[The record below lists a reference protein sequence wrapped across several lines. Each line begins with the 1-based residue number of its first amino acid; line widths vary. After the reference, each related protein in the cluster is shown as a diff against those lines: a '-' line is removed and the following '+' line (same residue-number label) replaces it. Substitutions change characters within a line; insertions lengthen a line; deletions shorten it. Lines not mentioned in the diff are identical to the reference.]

1 MTPYEVLYECP
12 PPIHIP
18 YFSKDLA
25 MNSMDEDEFLS
36 TKKEVIK
43 RVRTHLQD
51 A

>member
-1 MTPYEVLYECP
+1 MTPYEVLYECL

-25 MNSMDEDEFLS
+25 MNSMDEFLS

-43 RVRTHLQD
+43 KVRTHLQD